1 MTTYYVLNNI
11 QNDRVYSI
19 EVKMVDAA
27 GQESIPRNVNY
38 TGIMIV
44 FIDPFHDRIK
54 KVFLKISQNLQENTC
69 ARFCFLIKLQ
79 AKAGVIL

>member
-1 MTTYYVLNNI
+1 MTIYYVLSNI
-11 QNDRVYSI
+11 QNDLLYSI

-44 FIDPFHDRIK
+44 FIDPFHSRK
-54 KVFLKISQNLQENTC
+54 KSVLKI
-69 ARFCFLIKLQ
+69 
-79 AKAGVIL
+79 